1 MPADSIASRIRD
13 FLVEHFPSARNRPI
27 DDDDQLLAN
36 GILDSLGVLD
46 VVAFL
51 EQEFAITIA
60 DDDLLPENFET
71 LRRLTGF
78 VAARQAVGS
87 REP

>member
-1 MPADSIASRIRD
+1 MTADSVASRIRT
-13 FLVEHFPSARNRPI
+13 FLVERFPSARARPI
-27 DDDDQLLAN
+27 GDDDQLLAN

-51 EQEFAITIA
+51 EQEFAITIV

-71 LRRLTGF
+71 LRRLTSF
-78 VAARQAVGS
+78 VAERQAVGS
-87 REP
+87 RPA